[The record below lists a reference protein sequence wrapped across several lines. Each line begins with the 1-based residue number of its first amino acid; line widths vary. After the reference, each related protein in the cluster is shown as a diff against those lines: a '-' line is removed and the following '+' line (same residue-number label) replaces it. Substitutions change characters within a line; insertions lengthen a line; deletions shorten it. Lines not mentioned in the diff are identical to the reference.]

1 VLCSGLVQIAAP
13 WTLQLITNPLPV
25 KRRARALAGALF
37 NFILFNALWIGG
49 YFAMIRTKEALPED
63 ERLDVYDSGYDAWAF
78 LYVMYG
84 FMDAVYKL
92 LRILVY
98 GSIEQ

>member
-1 VLCSGLVQIAAP
+1 
-13 WTLQLITNPLPV
+13 
-25 KRRARALAGALF
+25 
-37 NFILFNALWIGG
+37 
-49 YFAMIRTKEALPED
+49 MIRTKEALPED